1 MYELADMF
9 GGYNLVA
16 SFELLYRKVGA
27 DYSHGRCTTQHC
39 GASVDWRLGVAMILA
54 YTILAGERRLV
65 SKLQAE

>member
-16 SFELLYRKVGA
+16 CFELFYRKVGA

-39 GASVDWRLGVAMILA
+39 GASVDWPLGVAMILA
-54 YTILAGERRLV
+54 YYSSRRTQTCLKT
-65 SKLQAE
+65 SG